1 MSKVRGT
8 FLEAFLTA
16 MLVFTVLMLAAES
29 QLLLEHVAS
38 RALVLMM
45 MFFPEHKATYLAPIG
60 IGLTLFVCQLFATLW
75 TGCGMN
81 PARSLG
87 PSAVAG
93 SFPGYHWIYYVGPY
107 IGSLIATTFYWL
119 LKSFDYTSVV
129 SGQDSSDEKASPH
142 LPARPLWTPSM
153 GFTRQQRTSMLA
165 SGMHPAEIER
175 REAETY
181 VVSLAN

>member
-1 MSKVRGT
+1 MSII
-8 FLEAFLTA
+8 
-16 MLVFTVLMLAAES
+16 
-29 QLLLEHVAS
+29 
-38 RALVLMM
+38 
-45 MFFPEHKATYLAPIG
+45 EHKATYLAPIG
-60 IGLTLFVCQLFATLW
+60 IGLTLFVCQLFGTLW

-107 IGSLIATTFYWL
+107 IGSLIATGFYWL

-129 SGQDSSDEKASPH
+129 LGQDSSDEHASPH
-142 LPARPLWTPSM
+142 LPTRPIWTPSM

-175 REAETY
+175 REAEM
-181 VVSLAN
+181 